1 MIRVRQVVVD
11 VNHISDEIIKLSLAK
26 KLKIEENEIISFR
39 INKESLDARFKPNL
53 NYIFEIDVSL
63 KNEELILKKHKN
75 SNDVLI
81 TPDEEYKFKPNGE
94 LTLKNR
100 PIVVGTGPA
109 GLFAAYMLAKEGYK
123 PLIIERGEMVEERV
137 KTVAE
142 FWKTGKLMPNSNVQF
157 GEGGAGTFSD
167 GKLNTLVKDPEKRSK
182 LVFKTFVKNGANPNI
197 LYLNKP
203 HIGTDVLV
211 EIVKNMRNEII
222 NMGGEFRYNCTLTD
236 IVVEDD
242 QIQSII
248 VNNSEKIETD
258 VLVLA
263 IGHSA
268 RDTFKM
274 LIERKVLLEPK
285 PFAIGVRIQHKQET
299 IDLSQ
304 YGVKKHPKLGASSYK
319 LTYHA
324 SNNRG
329 VYTFCMCPGGF
340 VVNASSEPSRLAIN
354 GMSYSKRDSDN
365 ANSAVLVTVGPDD
378 YGFDPLDGIEFQ
390 RQLEEKTFKLG
401 NGKIPVQLYKDSKAN
416 IKSTKYG
423 TISPVFKGETAF
435 SNLNEILPE
444 YVNVSLKEG
453 IDAFGHKIRGFNDD
467 NAILAA
473 IESRTSSPVRIV
485 RNELGESNIKGLYPC
500 GEGAGYAGGITS
512 AAIDGIKIY
521 ELIANQYKSFE

>member
-11 VNHISDEIIKLSLAK
+11 VNLATDEEIKLSLAK
-26 KLKIEENEIISFR
+26 KLKIDKNDIISFK
-39 INKESLDARFKPNL
+39 INKESIDARFKPNISFI
-53 NYIFEIDVSL
+53 YEIDVSL
-63 KNEELILKKHKN
+63 KNEESVLRKHKN

-81 TPDEEYKFKPNGE
+81 TPDEEYKFKPTGNIP
-94 LTLKNR
+94 LNNR
-100 PIVVGTGPA
+100 PIIVGSGPA

-123 PLIIERGEMVEERV
+123 PIIIERGEKVEERI
-137 KTVAE
+137 KTVSD
-142 FWKTGKLMPNSNVQF
+142 FWKSGKLAPNSNVQF

-167 GKLNTLVKDPEKRSK
+167 GKLNTLVKDPEKRAK

-211 EIVKNMRNEII
+211 EVVKNMRNEII
-222 NMGGEFRYNCTLTD
+222 TMGGEFRYNTTLTD
-236 IVVEDD
+236 IVIENN
-242 QIQSII
+242 QIKSII
-248 VNNSEKIETD
+248 VNDSEKIETG
-258 VLVLA
+258 VLILA

-274 LIERKVLLEPK
+274 LIERKVILEPK

-304 YGVKKHPKLGASSYK
+304 YGVKKHSKLGASSYK

-354 GMSYSKRDSDN
+354 GMSYSKRDSEN

-378 YGFDPLDGIEFQ
+378 YGFNPLDGIEFQ
-390 RQLEEKTFKLG
+390 RNLEEKAFKLG
-401 NGKIPVQLYKDSKAN
+401 NGKIPVQLYKDYKEN
-416 IKSTKYG
+416 NKSLKFEK
-423 TISPVFKGETAF
+423 ISPIFKGETSF

-444 YVNVSLKEG
+444 YVNVALKEG
-453 IDAFGHKIRGFNDD
+453 IEAFGRKIQGFNDD

-473 IESRTSSPVRIV
+473 IESRTSSPVRIT
-485 RNELGESNIKGLYPC
+485 RDECGESNVKGLYPC

-512 AAIDGIKIY
+512 AAIDGIKTY
-521 ELIANQYKSFE
+521 ELIAKKYKNFE